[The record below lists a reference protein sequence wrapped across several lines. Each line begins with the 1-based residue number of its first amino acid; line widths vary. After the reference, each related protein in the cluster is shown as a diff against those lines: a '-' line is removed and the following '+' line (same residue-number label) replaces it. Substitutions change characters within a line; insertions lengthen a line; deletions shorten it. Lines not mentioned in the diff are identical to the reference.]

1 MRAHAYPSHRHAG
14 CVHVLVIGAG
24 AWGCSIAHHLALAG
38 EKVTLVDKGGLASG
52 SSSKAAGVVSPLLW
66 SETDVALVRRSYR
79 WFDERCC
86 QGDVHLHHPGEVKL
100 VRDESAVAGIEAHV
114 AAWRAM
120 DVPAELMSPAQL
132 RERFPALET
141 TGIAAAVFTPEA
153 GFLDPYQAATQ
164 MVLAAKGHGLVVR
177 QGLAVTGFHRNG
189 GKITAAVTEAGEIA
203 ADVVVLAAG
212 TWTGKVA
219 AMLGIRLPLKPY
231 RAQALVTTPL
241 PPQKIPVVHDAS
253 TGTYFFQEEGGGI
266 LAGDGTQERE
276 FDPDAF
282 GTEADFD
289 FVSEVTARVSSMLP
303 AASGASFVR
312 GWAGLC
318 GATPDREPLVGFHRE
333 ASNLF
338 IACGDNGFGFMRSP
352 ALGECAAA
360 VIRGETP
367 PIRLDSFDV
376 NRFRGDEEFA
386 IHQGYTLGT

>member
-1 MRAHAYPSHRHAG
+1 M
-14 CVHVLVIGAG
+14 HVLVIGAG

-38 EKVTLVDKGGLASG
+38 ERVTLVDKGGLASG

-79 WFDERCC
+79 WFDEQCC
-86 QGDVHLHHPGEVKL
+86 KGDVRLHHPGEVKL
-100 VRDESAVAGIEAHV
+100 VRDESVVSGIEAHV
-114 AAWRAM
+114 RAWREM
-120 DVPAELMSPAQL
+120 GVPVETLAPADL
-132 RERFPALET
+132 HARFPALRTE
-141 TGIAAAVFTPEA
+141 GIVAAVFTPEA

-177 QGLAVTGFHRNG
+177 QGLAVTGFRRHG
-189 GKITAAVTEAGEIA
+189 GEITAAVMEAGEIT
-203 ADVVVLAAG
+203 ADVVVLAGG
-212 TWTGKVA
+212 TWTRKMA
-219 AMLGIRLPLKPY
+219 AGLGIRLPLRPY
-231 RAQALVTTPL
+231 RAQAMVTTPI
-241 PPQKIPVVHDAS
+241 PPQRLPVVHDSS

-289 FVSEVTARVSSMLP
+289 FVSAVTARVSEMLP

-333 ASNLF
+333 AGNLF

-352 ALGECAAA
+352 ALGECVAA

-367 PIRLDSFDV
+367 PIPLTAFDV
-376 NRFRGDEEFA
+376 NRFRGDEEFE
-386 IHQGYTLGT
+386 IRQGYTL